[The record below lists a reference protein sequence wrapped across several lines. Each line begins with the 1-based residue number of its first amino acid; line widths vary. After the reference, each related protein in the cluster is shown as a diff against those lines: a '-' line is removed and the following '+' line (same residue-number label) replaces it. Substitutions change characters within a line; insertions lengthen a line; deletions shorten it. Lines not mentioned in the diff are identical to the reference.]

1 MAVRAWSFFKRSR
14 KRCLQ
19 RLGRTLGLEKERPM
33 KKPIQN
39 LSVALLSLS
48 LALLSACAPSREAQA
63 QERATSPEAQAAYSD
78 IEKTLGLVPSFMKAF
93 PEEAIGA
100 AWEEFKTVQLNPAS
114 AIPPKYKELIGLAVA
129 AQIPCRYCSYFHTKA
144 AGLDGAEE
152 RELKEAVVMAAITR
166 QWSTVL
172 NGVQTDENQFRAEL
186 GKVIDYVKKPHG
198 QQPAVA
204 VTDAPSAYRDMEA
217 TLGLVPWFFK
227 QFPEPGIAGAWRE
240 FKTIQLNPH
249 SALPGKYKELI
260 GLAVAAQIP
269 CRYCIVFHTETA
281 RLNGASDV
289 EIREAVAMA
298 SLTRH
303 WSTFLNGMLTD
314 ETVFR
319 RETDQ
324 AIANVRRRMQMAA
337 R

>member
-1 MAVRAWSFFKRSR
+1 
-14 KRCLQ
+14 
-19 RLGRTLGLEKERPM
+19 M
-33 KKPIQN
+33 KKSIPLYARS
-39 LSVALLSLS
+39 LSLALASLS
-48 LALLSACAPSREAQA
+48 LALLLTCAPSRAAHA
-63 QERATSPEAQAAYSD
+63 QERALSPEAQATYAD
-78 IEKTLGLVPSFMKAF
+78 IEKTLGLVPSFLKAF

-100 AWEEFKTVQLNPAS
+100 AWDEFKAVQLNPSS

-144 AGLDGAEE
+144 AGLAGAEE
-152 RELKEAVVMAAITR
+152 RELKEAVVMAGITR

-172 NGVQTDENQFRAEL
+172 NGVQTDEGQFRAEL
-186 GKVIDYVKKPHG
+186 GKVIDYLRTPHPD
-198 QQPAVA
+198 QRLVA
-204 VTDAPSAYRDMEA
+204 VSDAPSAYRDMEV
-217 TLGLVPWFFK
+217 TLGLVPSFFK
-227 QFPEPGIAGAWRE
+227 QFPEAGISGAWRE

-269 CRYCIVFHTETA
+269 CRYCIVFHTEA
-281 RLNGASDV
+281 AHLNGASDD

-314 ETVFR
+314 EAVFR

-324 AIANVRRRMQMAA
+324 VVANIRRKTQVAA

>member
-1 MAVRAWSFFKRSR
+1 
-14 KRCLQ
+14 
-19 RLGRTLGLEKERPM
+19 M
-33 KKPIQN
+33 KKTIKTN
-39 LSVALLSLS
+39 ELKLCVAFVALSLVVLSPC
-48 LALLSACAPSREAQA
+48 ALPRAAQA
-63 QERATSPEAQAAYSD
+63 QERSASPEAQATYAD

-100 AWEEFKTVQLNPAS
+100 AWDEFKAVQLSPAS

-129 AQIPCRYCSYFHTKA
+129 AQIPCHYCVYFHSKV
-144 AGLDGAEE
+144 AGLDGASE
-152 RELKEAVVMAAITR
+152 RELKEAVLMAGITR

-172 NGVQTDENQFRAEL
+172 NGMQTDESQFRAEL
-186 GKVIDYVKKPHG
+186 AKVIDYVKRPHAP
-198 QQPAVA
+198 QPAIA
-204 VTDAPSAYRDMEA
+204 VVDAPSAYRDMEA
-217 TLGLVPWFFK
+217 TLGVVPWFFK
-227 QFPEPGIAGAWRE
+227 QFPEAGIAGAWRE

-249 SALPGKYKELI
+249 SALPGRDKELI
-260 GLAVAAQIP
+260 GLAVASQIP
-269 CRYCIVFHTETA
+269 CRYCVVFHTEAA
-281 RLNGASDV
+281 RLNGATDA

-303 WSTFLNGMLTD
+303 WSTFLNGMLVD

-324 AIANVRRRMQMAA
+324 AIANVRKKMQLAA

>member
-1 MAVRAWSFFKRSR
+1 VKNPT
-14 KRCLQ
+14 K
-19 RLGRTLGLEKERPM
+19 
-33 KKPIQN
+33 IQAKN
-39 LSVALLSLS
+39 LS
-48 LALLSACAPSREAQA
+48 LALVSLWLVLLYACASPRAAQA
-63 QERATSPEAQAAYSD
+63 QEKPASPEAQAAYSD
-78 IEKTLGLVPSFMKAF
+78 IEKTLGLVPSFMRAF

-129 AQIPCRYCSYFHTKA
+129 AQIPCRYCSYFHTKT

-172 NGVQTDENQFRAEL
+172 NGMQTDESQFRAEL
-186 GKVIDYVKKPHG
+186 GKVLEYVRKPHAP
-198 QQPAVA
+198 QPVIP

-217 TLGLVPWFFK
+217 NLGTVPWFFK
-227 QFPEPGIAGAWRE
+227 QFPEAGIAGAWRE
-240 FKTIQLNPH
+240 FKTIQLAPH

-281 RLNGASDV
+281 RLNGASEA

-324 AIANVRRRMQMAA
+324 AIANVRRKMQVAA

>member
-1 MAVRAWSFFKRSR
+1 
-14 KRCLQ
+14 
-19 RLGRTLGLEKERPM
+19 M
-33 KKPIQN
+33 KKPIQVQSLK
-39 LSVALLSLS
+39 LSLALVSLS
-48 LALLSACAPSREAQA
+48 LALFACALSRTAHAQA
-63 QERATSPEAQAAYSD
+63 KATPSEAEATYAD
-78 IEKTLGLVPSFMKAF
+78 IEKTFGLVPSFMKAF

-100 AWEEFKTVQLNPAS
+100 AWDEFKAVQLNPAS

-129 AQIPCRYCSYFHTKA
+129 AQIPCRYCSYFHTKV

-152 RELKEAVVMAAITR
+152 RELKEAVVMSGITR

-172 NGVQTDENQFRAEL
+172 NGLQTDESQFRAEL
-186 GKVIDYVKKPHG
+186 GRVLDYVKKPHAA
-198 QQPAVA
+198 QPPIA

-217 TLGLVPWFFK
+217 TLGLVPWFFR
-227 QFPEPGIAGAWRE
+227 QYPEAGIAGAWRE
-240 FKTIQLNPH
+240 FKIIQLNPH
-249 SALPGKYKELI
+249 SALPVKVKELI

-281 RLNGASDV
+281 RLNGASEA
-289 EIREAVAMA
+289 EIHEAVAMA

-314 ETVFR
+314 EAVFR

-324 AIANVRRRMQMAA
+324 AIANVRHKMQLAA

>member
-1 MAVRAWSFFKRSR
+1 MENTVKTNALK
-14 KRCLQ
+14 
-19 RLGRTLGLEKERPM
+19 
-33 KKPIQN
+33 
-39 LSVALLSLS
+39 LSVALVSFS
-48 LALLSACAPSREAQA
+48 LAIVCGLPRTAHA
-63 QERATSPEAQAAYSD
+63 QEKAGSPEAQATYAD
-78 IEKTLGLVPSFMKAF
+78 IEKTLGLVPSFMRAF

-100 AWEEFKTVQLNPAS
+100 AWDEFKAVQLNPAS
-114 AIPPKYKELIGLAVA
+114 AISPKYKELIGVAVA
-129 AQIPCRYCSYFHTKA
+129 AQIPCRYCSYFHTKV
-144 AGLDGAEE
+144 AGLNGASE
-152 RELKEAVVMAAITR
+152 RELTEAVVMASITR

-172 NGVQTDENQFRAEL
+172 NGLQTDEAQFRAEL
-186 GKVIDYVKKPHG
+186 AKVLDYVKKPHAP
-198 QQPAVA
+198 QPAIV
-204 VTDAPSAYRDMEA
+204 VTNAPSAYRDMES

-227 QFPEPGIAGAWRE
+227 QFPEAGIAGAWRE

-249 SALPGKYKELI
+249 SALPGKSKELI
-260 GLAVAAQIP
+260 GLAVASQIP

-281 RLNGASDV
+281 RLNGATDA

-314 ETVFR
+314 EAVFR

-324 AIANVRRRMQMAA
+324 AIANVRKKMQVAA